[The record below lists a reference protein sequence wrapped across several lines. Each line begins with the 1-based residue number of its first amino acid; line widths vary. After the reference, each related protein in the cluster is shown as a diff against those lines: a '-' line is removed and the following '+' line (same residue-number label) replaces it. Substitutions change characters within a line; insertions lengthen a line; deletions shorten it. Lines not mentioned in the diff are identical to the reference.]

1 MNNEFR
7 VFVTVKYTLLIGL
20 ILFVVSAFIGIT
32 MLFLS
37 NNSTLYII
45 TGIANLL
52 FSIYIAYTTIF
63 KVYKRNPEIIFNE
76 SGIWLKGM
84 DKLYNWTIIQRID
97 VKEVESENELLNKTY
112 LTIEFNNGDIT
123 LSVPLSDL
131 EINFDGIKKILNL
144 LKKEYLIKN

>member
-76 SGIWLKGM
+76 NGIWLKGM
-84 DKLYNWTIIQRID
+84 NKLYNWTIIQRID